1 HYLGGQQFAIVQG
14 NRHDTFNYLSGAVG
28 FANYTYDHLSS
39 FDPTPEPVA
48 GLAAASAMLGARP
61 AVALL
66 YASLYKL
73 ISSDFLINAY
83 DYCLVGQLN
92 FYFAFLYLM
101 LNCFPGRE
109 RILHIAAVAFGI
121 GFFT

>member
-1 HYLGGQQFAIVQG
+1 MVSCFILFRAGYRAPGVHHGRDIAVRILSFGSVLCLILLPHDLGGQQFAIFQG

-73 ISSDFLINAY
+73 FSSD
-83 DYCLVGQLN
+83 
-92 FYFAFLYLM
+92 
-101 LNCFPGRE
+101 
-109 RILHIAAVAFGI
+109 
-121 GFFT
+121 